1 MKAIL
6 LLSDGTVFNGVARG
20 KCENVT
26 GEVVFN
32 TSMVGYQEILTDPT
46 YSGQLVAMT
55 FPLMGNYGINSEDV
69 ESEKTHLKGFITRS
83 INDFPSNFRC
93 EKTLDE
99 YLKENNITAIEGI
112 DTRALTRLIRDN
124 GCLNGAIIVGEAD
137 ENTIKEEFE
146 KIKAYKEENKIK
158 EISVK
163 ERKTVNTENA
173 KYNVA
178 VFDFGCKNSVINS
191 LNKCG
196 CNVTL
201 VPYDTTLEEI
211 KELNPDGVF
220 LSNGPGDPKELNG
233 IKDNIKNIIEANIP
247 VFAIGLGHQIVA
259 LSMGFETEKMKYGHR
274 GASQPVKD
282 LRNGKTYIT
291 TQNHG
296 YQVVKESVKE
306 NICEISHININD
318 DTVEGINYK
327 NYPVFTVQ
335 FIPDVST
342 NKVGTTYLFD
352 KFVSL
357 MEGNKNA

>member
-6 LLSDGTVFNGVARG
+6 LLSDGTVFEGVARG

-46 YSGQLVAMT
+46 NKGQLVAMT

-69 ESEKTHLKGFITRS
+69 ESDKTHLKGFITRS

-93 EKTLDE
+93 EETLDE

-124 GCLNGAIIVGEAD
+124 GCLNGEIIVGEVND
-137 ENTIKEEFE
+137 EIISKELE
-146 KIKAYKEENKIK
+146 KLKTFKEENHIE

-163 ERKTVNTENA
+163 ENKVFNIEKG
-173 KYNVA
+173 KYNV
-178 VFDFGCKNSVINS
+178 VVLDLGCKNSVINS

-196 CNVTL
+196 LNVTL
-201 VPYDTTLEEI
+201 VPYNTSLEEI
-211 KELNPDGVF
+211 KKLNPDGVF
-220 LSNGPGDPKELNG
+220 LSNGPGDPKDLSA
-233 IKDNIKNIIEANIP
+233 IKDNIKNIIEENIP
-247 VFAIGLGHQIVA
+247 VFAIGLGHQLVA
-259 LSMGFETEKMKYGHR
+259 LSMGFDTEKLKYGHR

-296 YQVVKESVKE
+296 YSVVEKSVKDT
-306 NICEISHININD
+306 IGEISHININD
-318 DTVEGINYK
+318 NTVEGIEYK